1 MELEFRKSFTK
12 DLKGK
17 DTIILKRLKV
27 LIEKLEVTNSLEE
40 IANIKRLKD
49 VEEYYRIRIGDYRL
63 GLRVKDNK
71 LIILRFLHR
80 KEIYKYFPWNQDKG
94 RPKPTPHQTT

>member
-40 IANIKRLKD
+40 IANVKRLKD

-63 GLRVKDNK
+63 GLKVKDNK

-80 KEIYKYFPWNQDKG
+80 KEIYKYFP
-94 RPKPTPHQTT
+94 

>member
-1 MELEFRKSFTK
+1 MELEYRKSFTK

-27 LIEKLEVTNSLEE
+27 LIEKLEVINSLEE
-40 IANIKRLKD
+40 IANVKRLKD

-63 GLRVKDNK
+63 GLRVKNNK

-80 KEIYKYFPWNQDKG
+80 KEIYKYFP
-94 RPKPTPHQTT
+94 